1 MTSSSAHH
9 PKQYQPQIA
18 SKIVNDKPPRAGQT
32 YRTALQGLHLGSL
45 IVYMWATSTGH
56 PTHIRHDVDGAAG
69 LGAKAASQHFYG
81 GSGNGGA
88 RPETVEGNLSGRTVG
103 RA

>member
-1 MTSSSAHH
+1 
-9 PKQYQPQIA
+9 
-18 SKIVNDKPPRAGQT
+18 
-32 YRTALQGLHLGSL
+32 
-45 IVYMWATSTGH
+45 MWATSTGH